1 MLHIWHIFF
10 NAVCNVYI
18 QILDHLSINDFCFF
32 DTALLIFW
40 ECNFVFMFSPQI
52 LDLKMTH
59 LHSAQY

>member
-18 QILDHLSINDFCFF
+18 QILDRLSINDFCFF

-40 ECNFVFMFSPQI
+40 ECNFVFMCF
-52 LDLKMTH
+52 LLRYWT
-59 LHSAQY
+59 